1 MSVVIWHNPRCT
13 KSRETL
19 KYLEDH
25 GHKPEVRE
33 YLVDV
38 PSVAELKTV
47 LEQLGFSSARE
58 WIRTNEVDYKTLN
71 LKGEDKDDKLLEA
84 MAAHPKLIER
94 PVVIANGKAALGRPP
109 ENVLGI
115 L

>member
-25 GHKPEVRE
+25 GHKPKVRE
-33 YLVDV
+33 YLEDV
-38 PSVAELKTV
+38 PSVSELKAV
-47 LEQLGFSSARE
+47 LKQLGFGSARE
-58 WIRTNEVDYKTLN
+58 LIRTREADYKALN
-71 LKGEDKDDKLLEA
+71 LKGEGKEENLIKA
-84 MAAHPKLIER
+84 MADYPKLIER

-109 ENVLGI
+109 ENVLTI